1 MARVRFDS
9 VFQVNNDGT
18 ITPRQTT
25 RIGGVTITPGVIISG
40 TVGIGGIN
48 IAQYVGQ
55 DLEITTDGGAIV
67 ITGIY

>member
-9 VFQVNNDGT
+9 VFKVNSDGT
-18 ITPRQTT
+18 ITPLQTT
-25 RIGGVTITPGVIISG
+25 RIGGVTITPGVTISG

-48 IAQYVGQ
+48 IAQYVGR